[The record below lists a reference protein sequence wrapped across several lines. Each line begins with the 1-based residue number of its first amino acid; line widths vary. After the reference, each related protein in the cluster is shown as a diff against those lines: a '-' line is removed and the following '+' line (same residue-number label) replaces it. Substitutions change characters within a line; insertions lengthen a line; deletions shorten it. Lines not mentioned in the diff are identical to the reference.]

1 MSPNAQKDDVFLA
14 WKLLF
19 QPWKWKISINQLTP
33 LDKLSNGASQR
44 QSAVFKILDR
54 REAIKKAL
62 SSAEKRD
69 IVLILGKGT
78 EQTMVI
84 GSEKIPWDDRE
95 VAREEIKNL
104 TKI

>member
-1 MSPNAQKDDVFLA
+1 
-14 WKLLF
+14 
-19 QPWKWKISINQLTP
+19 
-33 LDKLSNGASQR
+33 
-44 QSAVFKILDR
+44 
-54 REAIKKAL
+54 REAIRKAL
-62 SSAEKRD
+62 ALAKEKD
-69 IVLILGKGT
+69 TVLILGKGT